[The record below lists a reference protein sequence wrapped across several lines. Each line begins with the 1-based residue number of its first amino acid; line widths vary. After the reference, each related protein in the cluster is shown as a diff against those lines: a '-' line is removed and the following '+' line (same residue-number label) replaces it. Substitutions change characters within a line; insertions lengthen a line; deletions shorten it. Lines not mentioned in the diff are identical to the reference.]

1 MHPTYRVEWAGGEV
15 SYCAASHLRR
25 KEPPKPAREIDT
37 VVSWSDCAWSPERV
51 PA

>member
-1 MHPTYRVEWAGGEV
+1 VN
-15 SYCAASHLRR
+15 LRR

-37 VVSWSDCAWSPERV
+37 VVRWSDCAWSPERV